1 MSGTTAKAPLI
12 HRLRERAGFSGGAA
26 ALRVR
31 FIGVIVFQLL
41 LVLVF
46 TALAPRF
53 FTWDN
58 AQSILFTAAIL
69 AIAAAGQTLV
79 VLTGNLDLSVGSIM
93 GLSAYVVFNI
103 ASGSPDLQPFVI
115 LIAVVVGVVLGA
127 MNGFLVAVLKIPS
140 IVATL
145 GTLSIYRG
153 IVSFY
158 ANATEV
164 TSGELPRWMRTL
176 AETSW
181 LGLSSYVWIALVT
194 IVVVGTMLRMLPW
207 GRQIYAY
214 GSNPKAAH
222 FFGLNSTRIV
232 IGAYVGA
239 GVIAAL
245 VGLLLGAR
253 VGNINSLLASGIEMS
268 VLAAVVIGGVSIWGG
283 AGSVYGAAI
292 GAIVLATINNGLVIL
307 QVQEFYRL
315 LLQGLAI
322 VAAVAVDA
330 VVQRRIQSATK
341 RRRTMGADA

>member
-1 MSGTTAKAPLI
+1 M
-12 HRLRERAGFSGGAA
+12 LRI
-26 ALRVR
+26 R
-31 FIGVIVFQLL
+31 FIGVIVFQFLL
-41 LVLVF
+41 IVVF

-53 FTWDN
+53 LTWDN

-69 AIAAAGQTLV
+69 AIAACGQTLV

-93 GLSAYVVFNI
+93 GLTGYIVFSI
-103 ASGSPDLQPFVI
+103 ASQAPGLQPFVI
-115 LIAVVVGVVLGA
+115 VIAIMFGVALGA
-127 MNGFLVAVLKIPS
+127 FNGFLVAVLRIPS

-153 IVSFY
+153 LVSFY

-164 TSGELPRWMRTL
+164 TSGALPQWMRTL

-194 IVVVGTMLRMLPW
+194 VLVAGGMLRMLPW

-214 GSNPKAAH
+214 GSNPRAAH
-222 FFGLNSTRIV
+222 FYGLNSTRIV
-232 IGAYVGA
+232 IGAYIGA
-239 GVIAAL
+239 GVIAAV

-283 AGSVYGAAI
+283 TGSVYGAVI
-292 GAIVLATINNGLVIL
+292 GAIVLATINNGLVLL

-315 LLQGLAI
+315 LLQGGAI

-330 VVQRRIQSATK
+330 VVQKRVQSATT
-341 RRRTMGADA
+341 RRRIMGVEA

>member
-1 MSGTTAKAPLI
+1 MRTGAVLASAF
-12 HRLRERAGFSGGAA
+12 RERLGLSGGAG
-26 ALRVR
+26 ALKVR
-31 FIGVIVFQLL
+31 FIGVIVFQALL
-41 LVLVF
+41 IVVF

-53 FTWDN
+53 LTWDN

-69 AIAAAGQTLV
+69 AIAASGQTLV

-93 GLSAYVVFNI
+93 GLTGYIVFDI
-103 ASGSPDLQPFVI
+103 ASQAPGLQPFVI
-115 LIAVVVGVVLGA
+115 IIAIVFGIALGA
-127 MNGFLVAVLKIPS
+127 INGFLVAVLQIPS

-153 IVSFY
+153 FASFY

-181 LGLSSYVWIALVT
+181 LGLSSYVWIALAAVL
-194 IVVVGTMLRMLPW
+194 VVGGMLRMLPW

-222 FFGLNSTRIV
+222 FYGLNSTRIV
-232 IGAYVGA
+232 IGAYIGA
-239 GVIAAL
+239 GVIAAV

-253 VGNINSLLASGIEMS
+253 VGNINSLLASGIELS

-283 AGSVYGAAI
+283 SGSVYGAAI
-292 GAIVLATINNGLVIL
+292 GAIVLATINNGLVLL

-315 LLQGLAI
+315 LLQGGAI

-330 VVQRRIQSATK
+330 VVQKRVQSATM
-341 RRRTMGADA
+341 RRRIMRVDS

>member
-1 MSGTTAKAPLI
+1 MSATTGAPLVE
-12 HRLRERAGFSGGAA
+12 RLRERAGFSGGAA
-26 ALRVR
+26 VLRVR
-31 FIGVIVFQLL
+31 FIGVIVFQ
-41 LVLVF
+41 V
-46 TALAPRF
+46 LAPRF
-53 FTWDN
+53 LTWDN

-69 AIAAAGQTLV
+69 AVAAAGQTLV

-103 ASGSPDLQPFVI
+103 ASGTPELQPFVI
-115 LIAVVVGVVLGA
+115 LLAIVFGVVLGA
-127 MNGFLVAVLKIPS
+127 VNGFLVAVLEIPS

-164 TSGELPRWMRTL
+164 TSGELPRWIRTL

-232 IGAYVGA
+232 IGAYIGA

-253 VGNINSLLASGIEMS
+253 VGNVNSLLASGIEMS

-330 VVQRRIQSATK
+330 VVQKRIQRATR
-341 RRRTMGADA
+341 RRRTMGTDA

>member
-1 MSGTTAKAPLI
+1 M
-12 HRLRERAGFSGGAA
+12 LRI
-26 ALRVR
+26 R
-31 FIGVIVFQLL
+31 FIGVIVFQFLL
-41 LVLVF
+41 IVVF

-53 FTWDN
+53 LTWDN

-69 AIAAAGQTLV
+69 AIAACGQTLV

-93 GLSAYVVFNI
+93 GLTGYIVFDI
-103 ASGSPDLQPFVI
+103 ASQAPGLQPFVI
-115 LIAVVVGVVLGA
+115 VIAIMFGVALGA
-127 MNGFLVAVLKIPS
+127 FNGFLVAVLRIPS

-153 IVSFY
+153 LVSFY

-164 TSGELPRWMRTL
+164 TSGALPQWMRTL

-194 IVVVGTMLRMLPW
+194 VLVAGGMLRMLPW

-214 GSNPKAAH
+214 GSNPRAAH
-222 FFGLNSTRIV
+222 FYGLNSTRIV
-232 IGAYVGA
+232 IGAYIGA
-239 GVIAAL
+239 GVIAAV

-283 AGSVYGAAI
+283 TGSVYGAAI
-292 GAIVLATINNGLVIL
+292 GAIVLATINNGLVLL

-315 LLQGLAI
+315 LLQGGAI

-330 VVQRRIQSATK
+330 VVQKRVQSATT
-341 RRRTMGADA
+341 RRRIMGVEA

>member
-1 MSGTTAKAPLI
+1 MRAATGLAQA
-12 HRLRERAGFSGGAA
+12 LRELRGLSGGAG
-26 ALRVR
+26 ALRIR

-41 LVLVF
+41 LIVVF

-53 FTWDN
+53 LTWDN

-69 AIAAAGQTLV
+69 AIAACGQTLV

-93 GLSAYVVFNI
+93 GLTGYIVFDI
-103 ASGSPDLQPFVI
+103 ASQAPGLQPFVI
-115 LIAVVVGVVLGA
+115 VIAIVVGAALGA
-127 MNGFLVAVLKIPS
+127 FNGFLVAVLRIPS

-153 IVSFY
+153 LVSFY

-164 TSGELPRWMRTL
+164 TSGELPQWMRTL

-181 LGLSSYVWIALVT
+181 LGLSSYVWIALV
-194 IVVVGTMLRMLPW
+194 IVVVVGGMLRMLPW

-214 GSNPKAAH
+214 GSNPRAAH
-222 FFGLNSTRIV
+222 FYGLNSTRIV
-232 IGAYVGA
+232 IGAYIGA
-239 GVIAAL
+239 GVIAAI

-292 GAIVLATINNGLVIL
+292 GAIVLATINNGLVLL

-315 LLQGLAI
+315 LLQGGAI

-330 VVQRRIQSATK
+330 VVQKRVQSATT
-341 RRRTMGADA
+341 RRRIMGVEV

>member
-1 MSGTTAKAPLI
+1 VRTAAGLAQA
-12 HRLRERAGFSGGAA
+12 LRELRGLSGGAGV
-26 ALRVR
+26 LRIR
-31 FIGVIVFQLL
+31 FIGVIVFQFLL
-41 LVLVF
+41 IVVF

-53 FTWDN
+53 LTWEN

-69 AIAAAGQTLV
+69 AIAACGQTLV

-93 GLSAYVVFNI
+93 GLTGYIVFDI
-103 ASGSPDLQPFVI
+103 ASQAPGLQPFVI
-115 LIAVVVGVVLGA
+115 VIAIMFGVALGA
-127 MNGFLVAVLKIPS
+127 FNGFLVAVLRIPS

-153 IVSFY
+153 LVSFY

-164 TSGELPRWMRTL
+164 TSGELPQWMRTL

-194 IVVVGTMLRMLPW
+194 VLVAGGMLRMLPW

-214 GSNPKAAH
+214 GSNPRAAH
-222 FFGLNSTRIV
+222 FYGLNSTRIV
-232 IGAYVGA
+232 IGAYIGA
-239 GVIAAL
+239 GVIAAV

-283 AGSVYGAAI
+283 TGSVYGAAI
-292 GAIVLATINNGLVIL
+292 GAIVLATINNGLVLL

-315 LLQGLAI
+315 LLQGGAI

-330 VVQRRIQSATK
+330 VVQKRVQSATT
-341 RRRTMGADA
+341 RRRIMGVEA

>member
-1 MSGTTAKAPLI
+1 V
-12 HRLRERAGFSGGAA
+12 LRI
-26 ALRVR
+26 R
-31 FIGVIVFQLL
+31 FIGVIVFQFLL
-41 LVLVF
+41 IVVF

-53 FTWDN
+53 LTWDN

-69 AIAAAGQTLV
+69 AIAACGQTLV

-93 GLSAYVVFNI
+93 GLTGYIVFDI
-103 ASGSPDLQPFVI
+103 ASQAPGLQPFVI
-115 LIAVVVGVVLGA
+115 VIAIMFGVALGA
-127 MNGFLVAVLKIPS
+127 FNGFLVAVLRIPS

-153 IVSFY
+153 LVSFY

-164 TSGELPRWMRTL
+164 TSGELPQWMRTL

-194 IVVVGTMLRMLPW
+194 VLVAGGMLRMLPW

-214 GSNPKAAH
+214 GSNPRAAH
-222 FFGLNSTRIV
+222 FYGLNSTRIV
-232 IGAYVGA
+232 IGAYIGA
-239 GVIAAL
+239 GVIAAV

-283 AGSVYGAAI
+283 TGSVYGAAI
-292 GAIVLATINNGLVIL
+292 GAIVLATINNGLVLL

-315 LLQGLAI
+315 LLQGGAI

-330 VVQRRIQSATK
+330 VVQKRVQSATT
-341 RRRTMGADA
+341 RRRIMGVEA

>member
-1 MSGTTAKAPLI
+1 MSATTNPASTVL
-12 HRLRERAGFSGGAA
+12 ERVGLGDGAA
-26 ALRVR
+26 ALKIR
-31 FIGVIVFQLL
+31 FVGVIVFLLL
-41 LVLVF
+41 LVALF

-53 FTWDN
+53 LSWDN

-69 AIAAAGQTLV
+69 AMAAVGQTLV

-93 GLSAYVVFNI
+93 GLTGYIVFDLTSQ
-103 ASGSPDLQPFVI
+103 APGLQPFVI
-115 LIAVVVGVVLGA
+115 LIAIGFGIVLGA
-127 MNGFLVAVLKIPS
+127 INGVLVAGLQIPS

-153 IVSFY
+153 FVSVY

-164 TSGELPRWMRTL
+164 TSGELPRWIRSL

-181 LGLSSYVWIALVT
+181 LGLSSYVWIALVA
-194 IVVVGTMLRMLPW
+194 VLVVGAMLRTLPW

-222 FFGLNSTRIV
+222 FYGLNSTRIV
-232 IGAYVGA
+232 IGAYIAA
-239 GVIAAL
+239 GVIAAV

-253 VGNINSLLASGIEMS
+253 VGNINSLLASGFELP

-283 AGSVYGAAI
+283 SGSVYGAAL
-292 GAIVLATINNGLVIL
+292 GAIVLATINNGLVLL

-315 LLQGLAI
+315 LLQGGAI
-322 VAAVAVDA
+322 VVAVAVDA
-330 VVQRRIQSATK
+330 VVQSRVQGAT
-341 RRRTMGADA
+341 RRRMTMKVDA

>member
-127 MNGFLVAVLKIPS
+127 ANGFLVAVLKIPS

>member
-1 MSGTTAKAPLI
+1 MRTAAGLAQA
-12 HRLRERAGFSGGAA
+12 LRELGGLSGGAG
-26 ALRVR
+26 ALRIR
-31 FIGVIVFQLL
+31 FIGVVVFQLL
-41 LVLVF
+41 LIVVF

-53 FTWDN
+53 LTWDN

-69 AIAAAGQTLV
+69 AIAACGQTLV

-93 GLSAYVVFNI
+93 GLTGYIVFSI
-103 ASGSPDLQPFVI
+103 ASQAPGLQPFVI
-115 LIAVVVGVVLGA
+115 VIAIVFGVALGA
-127 MNGFLVAVLKIPS
+127 FNGFLVAVLEIPS

-153 IVSFY
+153 LVSFY

-194 IVVVGTMLRMLPW
+194 VLIVGGMLRMLPW

-214 GSNPKAAH
+214 GSNPRAAH
-222 FFGLNSTRIV
+222 FYGLNSTRIV
-232 IGAYVGA
+232 IGAYIGA
-239 GVIAAL
+239 GLIAAIA
-245 VGLLLGAR
+245 GLLLGAQ
-253 VGNINSLLASGIEMS
+253 VGNINSLLGSGIELS

-283 AGSVYGAAI
+283 TGSVYGAVI
-292 GAIVLATINNGLVIL
+292 GAIVLATIDNGLVLL

-315 LLQGLAI
+315 VLQGGAI

-330 VVQRRIQSATK
+330 VVQKRVQSATT
-341 RRRTMGADA
+341 RRRIMGVEA